1 MNFDNSKTIINLRL
15 KLFAAT
21 VLVIAYMI
29 LAYVAK
35 ILKFPLYGISDSTW
49 TIIVVTLYIIIVLY
63 PVVLNHQYVK
73 FSDDGD
79 FIVFRYFTS
88 GIFGGKKNSVEIH
101 KATFVGYKTEKSYLG
116 LNQSIILFQ
125 QFKEGAAKYPPIY
138 ISGLS
143 RKDKAR
149 ILSSLDILSPRQ

>member
-1 MNFDNSKTIINLRL
+1 MTFDNSKTIINLRL

-21 VLVIAYMI
+21 VLVITYMV
-29 LAYVAK
+29 LAYIAK
-35 ILKFPLYGISDSTW
+35 IIKFPVFGLSDSTS
-49 TIIVVTLYIIIVLY
+49 TIIVITLYIIVVLY

-73 FSDDGD
+73 YSDEGD

-88 GIFGGKKNSVEIH
+88 GIFGGKKNSVEIL
-101 KATFVGYKTEKSYLG
+101 KTSFVGYKTEKSYLG

-125 QFKEGAAKYPPIY
+125 QFKEGMAKYPPIY

-143 RKDKAR
+143 RKDRVK
-149 ILSSLDILSPRQ
+149 ILNSLDNLSPRK